1 MITFLEGNKT
11 CLIFQIN
18 IAWSVE
24 NLRTVGLKDF
34 KTGGYLGGGTFAG
47 EGVSTPLNTMG
58 RELEKLGH
66 LDKGLFKHTR
76 KVNAAGKHFAV
87 LSLR

>member
-58 RELEKLGH
+58 RGLEKLGH
-66 LDKGLFKHTR
+66 LDKGFVEHTR
-76 KVNAAGKHFAV
+76 KGNAAGKHFAV
-87 LSLR
+87 LSLK

>member
-1 MITFLEGNKT
+1 MRGGGVGEGRGR
-11 CLIFQIN
+11 
-18 IAWSVE
+18 VE

-58 RELEKLGH
+58 RGLEKLGH
-66 LDKGLFKHTR
+66 LDKGFVKHTR
-76 KVNAAGKHFAV
+76 KGNAAGKHFAV

>member
-58 RELEKLGH
+58 RGLEKLGH
-66 LDKGLFKHTR
+66 LDKGFVKHTR
-76 KVNAAGKHFAV
+76 KGNAAGKHFAV

>member
-1 MITFLEGNKT
+1 MGEGRGR
-11 CLIFQIN
+11 
-18 IAWSVE
+18 VE

-34 KTGGYLGGGTFAG
+34 KTGGTFAG

-58 RELEKLGH
+58 RGLEKLGH
-66 LDKGLFKHTR
+66 LDKGFVEHTR
-76 KVNAAGKHFAV
+76 KGNAAGKHFAV